1 MPKIILVI
9 LTTVIVLCGCKTNM
23 VPYEAGKADSP
34 CKVLIAGEDSEFK
47 RNVVTRVIEI
57 LGTEECFF
65 RVIGLNQIQEQ
76 ETEQYDAIILITAYR
91 AGRLDRRVTRYLSKD
106 PQKAKTILFY
116 TGESDDPMPE
126 KNKPNIQVDAV
137 SSASKDSRVD
147 ERAAQ
152 LVSLLEQRF

>member
-9 LTTVIVLCGCKTNM
+9 FITVIVLGGCKTNM
-23 VPYEAGKADSP
+23 VPYEAGNADSP

-47 RNVVTRVIEI
+47 RNVVTRVIEV

-65 RVIGLNQIQEQ
+65 RVIGLNKIQEQ
-76 ETEQYDAIILITAYR
+76 ETEQYNAILLITSYR

-106 PQKAKTILFY
+106 PPKTKTILFY
-116 TGESDDPMPE
+116 TGGSDDPMPE

-137 SSASKDSRVD
+137 SSASNDSRVY